1 MAKNVSS
8 VNDVRR
14 ATPRDIFFFK
24 ARSLQIDHKCA
35 INNNKKTQS
44 TQM

>member
-14 ATPRDIFFFK
+14 ATPRDIFFK